1 MGIWP
6 YALSMRT
13 RSISFVVSTVV
24 VAAVACGSRTSLE
37 SYGPIAAP
45 NPCGNG
51 IVETAEQCD
60 DGNIDSSDSCIATC
74 VKAVCGDGFVH
85 IGVELCD
92 NGWLLRNDGGDTHDG
107 DIDAETNMVD
117 GGTCTSHCG
126 PPTCGDGVVQ
136 PPEVCDDKN
145 FDDTDACLSSCLPAR
160 CGDGFVRAGVET
172 CDDGDTL
179 DTNDCTT
186 SCLPARCGD
195 GFTWKGHEEC
205 DDGNVNDLDG
215 CDNNCKLPV
224 CGDGKV
230 ASTEACDLGANNGD
244 RPAFLISQPSGTR
257 IGTNPII
264 RKKTSSSF
272 YNYYSASSHTGLEQV
287 GESRIYL
294 YVDSA
299 TGRLSL
305 VLTHGIDD
313 DTGQAQPTSVVEM
326 DIAGLPSGFQI
337 DLADD
342 EESEFFKSSSTTASG
357 RWNFTRNSDGG
368 VLGGLPFPGA
378 WKVTVTPKFTQGIT
392 TWGWVKDTL
401 VRIPLIMTETITIEA
416 FAAATACRTNCTVP
430 RCGDGVLDGGEVCDD
445 GNTKSGDGCNATC
458 TSLN

>member
-1 MGIWP
+1 
-6 YALSMRT
+6 MRT
-13 RSISFVVSTVV
+13 RSVSLVIASCF
-24 VAAVACGSRTSLE
+24 VAAIACGSRTSLDNFNA
-37 SYGPIAAP
+37 IATP

-51 IVETAEQCD
+51 IIEGGEQCD
-60 DGNIDSSDSCIATC
+60 DGNTESSDSCLATC
-74 VKAVCGDGFVH
+74 VKAVCGDGIVH
-85 IGVELCD
+85 VGVELCD
-92 NGWLLRNDGGDTHDG
+92 NGWLLNSDGGSDG
-107 DIDAETNMVD
+107 DAEGNPD
-117 GGTCTSHCG
+117 GGTCTPRCG

-136 PPEVCDDKN
+136 PPEICDDKN

-160 CGDGFVRAGVET
+160 CGDGFVHAGVEA

-186 SCLPARCGD
+186 SCLAARCGD

-230 ASTEACDLGANNGD
+230 AITEACDLGANNGD
-244 RPAFLISQPSGTR
+244 RPAFLISQPSGTH

-264 RKKTSSSF
+264 RKKSSSSF
-272 YNYYSASSHTGLEQV
+272 YDYYSASSHTGLEQI

-294 YVDSA
+294 YVDSS

-305 VLTHGIDD
+305 VLTHGIDED
-313 DTGQAQPTSVVEM
+313 TTGQSQPTSDVEM

-337 DLADD
+337 DLSDDD
-342 EESEFFKSSSTTASG
+342 ETEFFKAGTSTASG
-357 RWNFTRNSDGG
+357 RWHYNRNSDGG
-368 VLGGLPFPGA
+368 VLGGLPFPGT
-378 WKVTVTPKFTQGIT
+378 WKVTVTPKFTTGIT

-401 VRIPLIMTETITIEA
+401 VRIPLVMTEPITIEA
-416 FAAATACRTNCTVP
+416 FDAKSACRTNCTIP

-445 GNTKSGDGCNATC
+445 GNTKGGDGCNATC
-458 TSLN
+458 TALN